1 MADNL
6 TLALKIKT
14 DLQNTLTDLKALES
28 GLERNKK
35 AAESVGKSA
44 QTGAAGVQKLGQ
56 EADRANNKLA
66 KTSAQ
71 IGAVSQQLSRLKT
84 LVLGFTLG
92 TLALGNFTQAADE
105 YKNYETRVRL
115 VSKSNAEA
123 KGTFSELMQIAND
136 TGAAFSATAELYTR
150 LYRAMGNNANS
161 AELLQF
167 TRTIQQIT
175 AISGAGA
182 EEAKAAIVQLAQGL
196 ASGALRGDEFNSVAE
211 QMPILLEILQKSL
224 GKTRAELRK
233 MAEDGEITPQLIL
246 GATKQAQEEIQKQYD
261 QMPLTLGRAVTQL
274 SNSWLEFVGNTDKTT
289 SASSIMAGAISGLAG
304 NLKLLAN
311 IAIVAGAAYSVHL
324 IAPLVKKTVAWG
336 ANTLAI
342 NANTAAQARGA
353 QASTVTTGAVN
364 RETVSVARLTQAY
377 GALAA
382 VKAKAAATSIG
393 SGLLAFAGGWTG
405 VAITAAIGLYAA
417 YDYLKSKEEE
427 LDAQYQQTTNSVQAN
442 IDKTNSLIN
451 HPVLEPTSEWSED
464 ITAQYMRLIKRLDN
478 ETGLP
483 YYLDTANKAFQLTNY
498 RFVLSDRDMQRK
510 LRNLFYYLRGRQ
522 RAIWVATSATDV
534 TPVGDLLG
542 KTLDIAFI
550 NYTAALQK
558 QTGRQDVRIECTDGR
573 IFYRRIVSAA
583 VVDSNTERLALDGET
598 LHIKQS
604 EILKISFLTLSRLDS
619 DTISWVHHT
628 DADGVATVSVSFRGL
643 RDELEI

>member
-1 MADNL
+1 MADITAFKARKGQSGALKDTGYLDGLTTYRGADKRILAPPRKLLAGELTNGIQADLTQPTRAHIVRNYYVDLYSRIYVIPHIVNL
-6 TLALKIKT
+6 GSISTEQTFSVQVWNANKSAVKLLSVSVVGGEGIELNGPTSGTFNALALKKWTIKVGMQGTPVIDCVVTFNFLGKNPITLHITGSRST
-14 DLQNTLTDLKALES
+14 DWAFAPDWGDNVTENLEFLTRVHQSVTGAEQRIARRLSPRRTFEFKVALSAVARQAFES
-28 GLERNKK
+28 ALYGYGSRVWSLPIYTDATRL
-35 AAESVGKSA
+35 AESVTAGKAEIHLDTTGRDFSVQGRALLVAGA
-44 QTGAAGVQKLGQ
+44 QKEMV
-56 EADRANNKLA
+56 E
-66 KTSAQ
+66 
-71 IGAVSQQLSRLKT
+71 
-84 LVLGFTLG
+84 
-92 TLALGNFTQAADE
+92 
-105 YKNYETRVRL
+105 
-115 VSKSNAEA
+115 
-123 KGTFSELMQIAND
+123 
-136 TGAAFSATAELYTR
+136 
-150 LYRAMGNNANS
+150 
-161 AELLQF
+161 
-167 TRTIQQIT
+167 IT
-175 AISGAGA
+175 AIAPD
-182 EEAKAAIVQLAQGL
+182 KLTLKRAIVSNFDRAFTLVYP
-196 ASGALRGDEFNSVAE
+196 LRAAVLTD
-211 QMPILLEILQKSL
+211 MPIV
-224 GKTRAELRK
+224 TR
-233 MAEDGEITPQLIL
+233 
-246 GATKQAQEEIQKQYD
+246 
-261 QMPLTLGRAVTQL
+261 L
-274 SNSWLEFVGNTDKTT
+274 SD
-289 SASSIMAGAISGLAG
+289 
-304 NLKLLAN
+304 
-311 IAIVAGAAYSVHL
+311 GAATAQVRLQISEHNGWQDDIAHL
-324 IAPLVKKTVAWG
+324 PTY
-336 ANTLAI
+336 
-342 NANTAAQARGA
+342 R
-353 QASTVTTGAVN
+353 
-364 RETVSVARLTQAY
+364 
-377 GALAA
+377 
-382 VKAKAAATSIG
+382 
-393 SGLLAFAGGWTG
+393 
-405 VAITAAIGLYAA
+405 
-417 YDYLKSKEEE
+417 
-427 LDAQYQQTTNSVQAN
+427 
-442 IDKTNSLIN
+442 N

>member
-1 MADNL
+1 MADITAFKARKGQSGALKDTGYLDGLTTYRGADKRILAPPRKLLAGELTNGIQADLTQPTRAHIARNYYVDLYSRIYVIPHIVNL
-6 TLALKIKT
+6 GSISTEQTFSVQVWNANKSAVKLLSVSVVGGEGIELNGPTSGTFNALALKKWTIKVGMQGTPVIDCVVTFNFLGKNPITLHITGSRST
-14 DLQNTLTDLKALES
+14 DWAFAPDWGDNVTENLEFLTRVHQSVTGAEQRIARRLSPRRTFEFKVALSAVARQAFES
-28 GLERNKK
+28 ALYGYGSRVWSLPIYTDATRL
-35 AAESVGKSA
+35 AESVTAGKAEIHLDTTGRDFSVQGRALLVAGA
-44 QTGAAGVQKLGQ
+44 QKEMV
-56 EADRANNKLA
+56 E
-66 KTSAQ
+66 
-71 IGAVSQQLSRLKT
+71 
-84 LVLGFTLG
+84 
-92 TLALGNFTQAADE
+92 
-105 YKNYETRVRL
+105 
-115 VSKSNAEA
+115 
-123 KGTFSELMQIAND
+123 
-136 TGAAFSATAELYTR
+136 
-150 LYRAMGNNANS
+150 
-161 AELLQF
+161 
-167 TRTIQQIT
+167 IT
-175 AISGAGA
+175 AIAPD
-182 EEAKAAIVQLAQGL
+182 KLTLKRAIVSNFDRAFTLVYP
-196 ASGALRGDEFNSVAE
+196 LRAAVLTD
-211 QMPILLEILQKSL
+211 MPIV
-224 GKTRAELRK
+224 TR
-233 MAEDGEITPQLIL
+233 
-246 GATKQAQEEIQKQYD
+246 
-261 QMPLTLGRAVTQL
+261 L
-274 SNSWLEFVGNTDKTT
+274 SD
-289 SASSIMAGAISGLAG
+289 
-304 NLKLLAN
+304 
-311 IAIVAGAAYSVHL
+311 GAATAQVRLQISEHNGWQDDIAHL
-324 IAPLVKKTVAWG
+324 PTY
-336 ANTLAI
+336 
-342 NANTAAQARGA
+342 R
-353 QASTVTTGAVN
+353 
-364 RETVSVARLTQAY
+364 
-377 GALAA
+377 
-382 VKAKAAATSIG
+382 
-393 SGLLAFAGGWTG
+393 
-405 VAITAAIGLYAA
+405 
-417 YDYLKSKEEE
+417 
-427 LDAQYQQTTNSVQAN
+427 
-442 IDKTNSLIN
+442 N

>member
-1 MADNL
+1 MVGGEGIELNGPTSGTFNA
-6 TLALKIKT
+6 LALKKWTIKVGMQGTPVIDCVVTFNFLGKNPITLHITGSRST
-14 DLQNTLTDLKALES
+14 DWAFAPDWGDNVTENLEFLTRVHQSVTGAEQRIARRLSPRRTFEFKVALSAVARQAFES
-28 GLERNKK
+28 ALYGYGSRVWSLPIYTDATRL
-35 AAESVGKSA
+35 AESVTAGKAEIHLDTTGRDFSVQGRALLVAGA
-44 QTGAAGVQKLGQ
+44 QKEMV
-56 EADRANNKLA
+56 E
-66 KTSAQ
+66 
-71 IGAVSQQLSRLKT
+71 
-84 LVLGFTLG
+84 
-92 TLALGNFTQAADE
+92 
-105 YKNYETRVRL
+105 
-115 VSKSNAEA
+115 
-123 KGTFSELMQIAND
+123 
-136 TGAAFSATAELYTR
+136 
-150 LYRAMGNNANS
+150 
-161 AELLQF
+161 
-167 TRTIQQIT
+167 IT
-175 AISGAGA
+175 AIAPD
-182 EEAKAAIVQLAQGL
+182 KLTLKRAIVSNFDRAFTLVYP
-196 ASGALRGDEFNSVAE
+196 LRAAVLTD
-211 QMPILLEILQKSL
+211 MPIV
-224 GKTRAELRK
+224 TR
-233 MAEDGEITPQLIL
+233 
-246 GATKQAQEEIQKQYD
+246 
-261 QMPLTLGRAVTQL
+261 L
-274 SNSWLEFVGNTDKTT
+274 SD
-289 SASSIMAGAISGLAG
+289 
-304 NLKLLAN
+304 
-311 IAIVAGAAYSVHL
+311 GAATAQVRLQISEHNGWQDDIAHL
-324 IAPLVKKTVAWG
+324 PTY
-336 ANTLAI
+336 
-342 NANTAAQARGA
+342 R
-353 QASTVTTGAVN
+353 
-364 RETVSVARLTQAY
+364 
-377 GALAA
+377 
-382 VKAKAAATSIG
+382 
-393 SGLLAFAGGWTG
+393 
-405 VAITAAIGLYAA
+405 
-417 YDYLKSKEEE
+417 
-427 LDAQYQQTTNSVQAN
+427 
-442 IDKTNSLIN
+442 N